1 LTWQL
6 LSFAR
11 QQPLRSEPTRPSDQ
25 LCNLA
30 TLIGETFPSNIT
42 IETEIPSD
50 LWVVE
55 IDPIELQLSLLN
67 LAVNARDAMPG
78 GGVLCIS
85 AKNQTLQDERLGL
98 AGRYVAI
105 EVADTGSGIPPE
117 ILARVFDPFITTKE
131 IGAGSGLGLSQV
143 HGFVN
148 QSGGAVDIESEPGK
162 GTIAR
167 MYLPVKPLLD
177 IG

>member
-1 LTWQL
+1 
-6 LSFAR
+6 
-11 QQPLRSEPTRPSDQ
+11 
-25 LCNLA
+25 
-30 TLIGETFPSNIT
+30 LIGETFPSNIT
-42 IETEIPSD
+42 IETDIPND

-67 LAVNARDAMPG
+67 LGVNARDAMPG
-78 GGVLCIS
+78 GGLLRIS
-85 AKNQTLQDERLGL
+85 AKNQMLQDDRLGL

-143 HGFVN
+143 HGFVHP
-148 QSGGAVDIESEPGK
+148 SGGAWISKASREREPLREC
-162 GTIAR
+162 ICR
-167 MYLPVKPLLD
+167 
-177 IG
+177 